1 MERHIF
7 SGHLI
12 GHFLASERII
22 KNNFLTEYWP
32 SGARMLGLLTF
43 NRVVDLYHEKHNSGL
58 PLRLEYNT
66 VVIKIYFM
74 IFIVLRLPQI
84 LSCKLSFKVLKGRV
98 RVFQT
103 YKADTKDFNSQNIE
117 LKYFVSF

>member
-74 IFIVLRLPQI
+74 IFT
-84 LSCKLSFKVLKGRV
+84 V